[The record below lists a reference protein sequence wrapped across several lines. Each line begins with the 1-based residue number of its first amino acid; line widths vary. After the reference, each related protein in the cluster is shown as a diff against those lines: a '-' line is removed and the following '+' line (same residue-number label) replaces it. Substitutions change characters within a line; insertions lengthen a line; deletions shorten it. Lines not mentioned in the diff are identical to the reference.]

1 MRFFSDSIA
10 KTILNYEIE
19 LDAGQQ
25 QNNVSRCFAPWD
37 ESALRQVFQH
47 NTNYNIDE
55 VFFLIDSAARI
66 CHEFIKF
73 NKLDPRSNI
82 DIWRGS
88 ITERIILRE
97 RVIRK

>member
-1 MRFFSDSIA
+1 MLASKIMLVGA
-10 KTILNYEIE
+10 
-19 LDAGQQ
+19 
-25 QNNVSRCFAPWD
+25 APWD
-37 ESALRQVFQH
+37 ETALRQVFQH

-73 NKLDPRSNI
+73 NKLDPLSNI

-88 ITERIILRE
+88 ITQS
-97 RVIRK
+97 VIKLLIKK